1 MEKEN
6 ALLHEKVDHLTAQVE
21 LLTRHAE
28 QEQRRRREMEELKED
43 LIPIGNQMVKLTID
57 ELAEID
63 TEFELEDLLYL
74 LKRML
79 RNTQLILTLFDRVE
93 ALMDLADE
101 AELLGRQVFTT
112 SVEGLDR
119 LEREGY
125 FDFARESWLIVDR
138 VVAEFDQED
147 VRALGENIVT
157 ILNTVRNMT
166 QPEVMGLMDNAV
178 GALQQ
183 EGQAEPPS
191 LLTLIREVRKPE
203 VRLGLYRLLNVVKA
217 VSPEA
222 AAEGQIERT
231 NRK

>member
-1 MEKEN
+1 
-6 ALLHEKVDHLTAQVE
+6 
-21 LLTRHAE
+21 
-28 QEQRRRREMEELKED
+28 
-43 LIPIGNQMVKLTID
+43 
-57 ELAEID
+57 
-63 TEFELEDLLYL
+63 
-74 LKRML
+74 
-79 RNTQLILTLFDRVE
+79 
-93 ALMDLADE
+93 MDLADE
-101 AELLGRQVFTT
+101 AELLGRQVFST

-183 EGQAEPPS
+183 ERQAEPPS

-222 AAEGQIERT
+222 AAEGQIKRT